1 MVRFTPK
8 GLSVIVRQRAISA
21 ASASGVGCVSAVRMP
36 RPPALE
42 TAAASSAR
50 PTHCMPPW
58 TMGCSMPS
66 RRENGVLI
74 AMSERLHDGHV
85 GQSAAF
91 AHRLQAIALAACA
104 QCVHQGGHELGAGG
118 PERMAECDRAAVD
131 VEAVRIGLQ
140 RLLPGQ
146 CNRSEGLVDLVE

>member
-21 ASASGVGCVSAVRMP
+21 ASASGVGWVSAVRMP

-66 RRENGVLI
+66 RRVNGVLI
-74 AMSERLHDGHV
+74 AMSERLDDGDV
-85 GQSAAF
+85 GQAAAL
-91 AHRLQAIALAACA
+91 AHCLQAVALAVRT
-104 QCVHQGGHELGAGG
+104 QGMHEGGHELRARRAQ
-118 PERMAECDRAAVD
+118 RMAERDRTPVD
-131 VEAVRIGLQ
+131 VEPVRIGVQ
-140 RLLPGQ
+140 RLLP
-146 CNRSEGLVDLVE
+146 

>member
-21 ASASGVGCVSAVRMP
+21 ASASGVGWVSAVRMP
-36 RPPALE
+36 SPPAFE

-66 RRENGVLI
+66 RRVNGVLI
-74 AMSERLHDGHV
+74 AMSERLNDGDV
-85 GQSAAF
+85 GQAAAL
-91 AHRLQAIALAACA
+91 AHRLQAVALAAGA
-104 QCVHQGGHELGAGG
+104 QCVHQGGHELRARGAQ
-118 PERMAECDRAAVD
+118 RMAQCDGATVD
-131 VEAVRIGLQ
+131 VEL
-140 RLLPGQ
+140 
-146 CNRSEGLVDLVE
+146 